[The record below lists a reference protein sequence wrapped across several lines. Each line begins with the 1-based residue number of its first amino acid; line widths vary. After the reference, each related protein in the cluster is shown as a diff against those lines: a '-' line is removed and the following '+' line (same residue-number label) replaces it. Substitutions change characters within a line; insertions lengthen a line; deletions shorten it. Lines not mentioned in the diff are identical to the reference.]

1 LLQGER
7 SKRLSPDETE
17 AVVKAIVLTGY
28 GDVDRLEMR
37 EVPEPR
43 AAAGELK
50 VRMSAS
56 SVNAV
61 DWKIRRG
68 DMKAWMPVDFP
79 HILGRDTSGEVVEV
93 GSQGTGFKVGD
104 RVLGLVRQ
112 AYAEYVTAPL
122 DAWALLPPKLD
133 LKDAAALPVV
143 ALTGA
148 QLIEEAVRPRRNDLL
163 LVTGAVGSVGR
174 AALHAATKLGAR
186 VIAGVRKGQVPEAA
200 KLGVESV
207 VALDDPAMVD
217 RIPLLDSIAD
227 TVGGETVARLLP
239 RVKRGGTIGSVLGEP
254 SGAKERGLLVRAIQ
268 THADSK
274 RLAALAQAVVAGELV
289 IPIGGR
295 FPLSNAREA
304 HRLAERGGTGK
315 VLLTA

>member
-1 LLQGER
+1 M
-7 SKRLSPDETE
+7 
-17 AVVKAIVLTGY
+17 KAIVLTGY

>member
-1 LLQGER
+1 M
-7 SKRLSPDETE
+7 
-17 AVVKAIVLTGY
+17 KAIVLTGY

-122 DAWALLPPKLD
+122 DAWALLPAKLD

-143 ALTGA
+143 GLTGA

-200 KLGVESV
+200 KLGVEGV

-227 TVGGETVARLLP
+227 TVGGETVSRLLP

-254 SGAKERGLLVRAIQ
+254 SGAKERGLVVRAIQ

>member
-1 LLQGER
+1 
-7 SKRLSPDETE
+7 
-17 AVVKAIVLTGY
+17 VKAIVLTGY

>member
-1 LLQGER
+1 MIVAAGDAARGYPQTKLE
-7 SKRLSPDETE
+7 LSVDQ
-17 AVVKAIVLTGY
+17 AIVLTGMETWT
-28 GDVDRLEMR
+28 DSRCEKSPSR
-37 EVPEPR
+37 EPPPR
-43 AAAGELK
+43 SSRSGCPPAASTL
-50 VRMSAS
+50 
-56 SVNAV
+56 V

-122 DAWALLPPKLD
+122 DAWALLPAKLD

-186 VIAGVRKGQVPEAA
+186 
-200 KLGVESV
+200 
-207 VALDDPAMVD
+207 
-217 RIPLLDSIAD
+217 
-227 TVGGETVARLLP
+227 
-239 RVKRGGTIGSVLGEP
+239 
-254 SGAKERGLLVRAIQ
+254 
-268 THADSK
+268 
-274 RLAALAQAVVAGELV
+274 
-289 IPIGGR
+289 
-295 FPLSNAREA
+295 
-304 HRLAERGGTGK
+304 
-315 VLLTA
+315 

>member
-1 LLQGER
+1 M
-7 SKRLSPDETE
+7 
-17 AVVKAIVLTGY
+17 KAIVLTGY

-68 DMKAWMPVDFP
+68 DMKAWMPVEFP

-93 GSQGTGFKVGD
+93 GSQSTGFKVGD

-254 SGAKERGLLVRAIQ
+254 SGAKERGLVVRAIQ

>member
-1 LLQGER
+1 
-7 SKRLSPDETE
+7 
-17 AVVKAIVLTGY
+17 VKAIVLTGY

-122 DAWALLPPKLD
+122 DVWALLPAKLD

-227 TVGGETVARLLP
+227 TVGGETVSRLLP
-239 RVKRGGTIGSVLGEP
+239 RVQRGGTIGSVLGEP
-254 SGAKERGLLVRAIQ
+254 SGAKERGLVVRAIQ

>member
-1 LLQGER
+1 
-7 SKRLSPDETE
+7 
-17 AVVKAIVLTGY
+17 VKAIVLTGY
-28 GDVDRLEMR
+28 GDVDKLELR

-43 AAAGELK
+43 AGAGELK
-50 VRMSAS
+50 VRVSAS

-68 DMKAWMPVDFP
+68 DMKAWMPVEFP

-93 GSQGTGFKVGD
+93 GSQSTGFKVGD
-104 RVLGLVRQ
+104 RVLGVVQ
-112 AYAEYVTAPL
+112 HAYAEYVTAPL
-122 DAWALLPPKLD
+122 DAWAVVPPRLD

>member
-1 LLQGER
+1 M
-7 SKRLSPDETE
+7 
-17 AVVKAIVLTGY
+17 KAIVLTGY

-122 DAWALLPPKLD
+122 DAWALLPAKLD

-227 TVGGETVARLLP
+227 TVGGETVSRLLP

-254 SGAKERGLLVRAIQ
+254 SGAKERGLVVRAIQ

>member
-1 LLQGER
+1 M
-7 SKRLSPDETE
+7 
-17 AVVKAIVLTGY
+17 KAIVLTGY

-50 VRMSAS
+50 VRVSAS

-68 DMKAWMPVDFP
+68 DMKAWMPVEFP

-163 LVTGAVGSVGR
+163 LVTGALGSVAR
-174 AALHAATKLGAR
+174 SAVHAATKLGAR

-227 TVGGETVARLLP
+227 TVGGETVAKLLS

-254 SGAKERGLLVRAIQ
+254 SGAKERGLVVRAIQ

>member
-1 LLQGER
+1 M
-7 SKRLSPDETE
+7 SDETE

-104 RVLGLVRQ
+104 RVLGFVRQ

-122 DAWALLPPKLD
+122 DAWALLPAKLD

-227 TVGGETVARLLP
+227 TVGGETVSRLLP

-254 SGAKERGLLVRAIQ
+254 SGAKERGLVVRAIQ